1 MTYVETQKIVDS
13 TNSAAIAAVTG
24 SNPTPNAYGL
34 VTRNVDMSFDAFN
47 RLRVSNPYNQFA
59 GFNEYIINP
68 FNYVTYVVGTG
79 SATHSSTTKMTT
91 ISTGGTASGAR
102 AVLQSR
108 LYFRYVPGKSL
119 FPMITFVMGA
129 TPPTN
134 SAKRVM
140 YGDDRNGVG
149 LEWTSTGIRFFKRSD
164 TTGSI
169 VTTNVEQASWSVD
182 PLNGAGPSGL
192 TIDLTKGQI
201 FWVDLQF
208 LGMGTV
214 RLGFEINGIQY
225 LCHQIHH
232 SNLTATQPYMATANL
247 PVRWE
252 VVNTGVASG
261 TTTMECCCA
270 KVDSE
275 GGFEIP
281 GIQYS
286 ASRGATGLSTTTT
299 LKPLI
304 SIRPGPTFNGITNRG
319 WIVPQAAKMVT
330 VGTSIHYW
338 ELIWNATLTGASWA
352 AVNTNAMGQYDVTA
366 SAVSLGSGAV
376 VDSGYIDPASGAGAD
391 TGSFFAGRPLVNS
404 FDGTT
409 PDTLTLAIRTIS
421 GTDDAY
427 GSISW
432 LGYW

>member
-1 MTYVETQKIVDS
+1 MTYVEAQRISDATDS
-13 TNSAAIAAVTG
+13 SILAAVTAG
-24 SNPTPNAYGL
+24 NPTPNANGI

-59 GFNEYIINP
+59 GFNEYKINP
-68 FNYVTYVVGTG
+68 FNFVTHTVGTG
-79 SATHSSTTKMTT
+79 TATHSTTTKNVTL
-91 ISTGGTASGAR
+91 STGGTVSGAR

-119 FPMITFVMGA
+119 FPMLTFVMGSA
-129 TPPTN
+129 PPSN
-134 SAKRVM
+134 CAKRAM
-140 YGDDRNGVG
+140 YGDDNNGIGV
-149 LEWTSTGIRFFKRSD
+149 EWTITGVRFIKRSN
-164 TTGSI
+164 TTGS
-169 VTTNVEQASWSVD
+169 VVVTNVEQASWSVD

-192 TIDLTKGQI
+192 TLDLTKGQI
-201 FWVDLQF
+201 FWMDLQF

-214 RLGFEINGIQY
+214 RFGFEINGVPY
-225 LCHQIHH
+225 LCHTMHH
-232 SNLTATQPYMATANL
+232 ANLTATQPYIATANL

-252 VVNTGVASG
+252 IVNTGTAGASAS
-261 TTTMECCCA
+261 MECCCA

-275 GGFEIP
+275 GGFEVP

-366 SAVSLGSGAV
+366 SAVSLGSGVV